1 MSDLLLGV
9 PRDTLEEAMLICQT
23 RKPLRTGHVFNTLQR
38 DQKGWFY
45 VTAGRLGNTAH
56 NIPTWVAVAMLEH
69 AFREW
74 LVEYSCE
81 VVSNLVCNL
90 VWLLNE
96 NGKRIKIISSHGSNL
111 TTQAMAV
118 VESGVKPK

>member
-1 MSDLLLGV
+1 MSDTLLGV
-9 PRDTLEEAMLICQT
+9 PRDTLLRAMEICPVQMAWYKLASPTGFLGWRWQCKKLGAGFSHDRKALTANEA
-23 RKPLRTGHVFNTLQR
+23 
-38 DQKGWFY
+38 
-45 VTAGRLGNTAH
+45 AAH
-56 NIPTWVAVAMLEH
+56 IEH

-111 TTQAMAV
+111 TAQAMAV
-118 VESGVKPK
+118 VASGVKPK